1 MELTTAMLA
10 DSARVA
16 EGKLYVHGGQW
27 TNLWTQAFPASHP
40 ALAVVIVLRVDYH
53 EAIDS
58 HELNVAL
65 MMDGVF
71 LGVGA
76 GVQLQIGRAP
86 STAPGAPTFVPMALP
101 FYNVP
106 LQGPGRYEW
115 VVSVDGND
123 LGSIPMEVTLQPEAG
138 AAPN

>member
-16 EGKLYVHGGQW
+16 EGKLYIHGGQW
-27 TNLWTQAFPASHP
+27 TNLWTQAFPAAHP
-40 ALAVVIVLRVDYH
+40 TLAVVVVLRVDYH
-53 EAIDS
+53 EVIDT

-65 MMDGVF
+65 MMDGVV

-76 GVQLQIGRAP
+76 AGQLQIGRAP
-86 STAPGAPTFVPMALP
+86 GTAPGAPTFVPMALP
-101 FYNVP
+101 FFNVP

-115 VVSVDGND
+115 VISVDGTD
-123 LGSIPMEVTLQPEAG
+123 LGSIPMEVTLQPEG
-138 AAPN
+138 SQPNN